1 MSDATLFE
9 QAKDEANRVDPYP
22 LFARL
27 RETPVSRQSDGT
39 YVVAT
44 HAAITRL
51 LHDPRVSSETL
62 PPADRPKTGNPISDW
77 IVKPIRDRI
86 TDTHRP
92 FIFRDPP
99 DHDTLRRAVMHEFTQ
114 ARVQALRDR
123 SHGLVDEILD
133 KHAGSRSFDIVDDL
147 AYPLPVTII
156 CELLGIPTEDE
167 PQFHGWATQLAT
179 ALEPDTMADKEA
191 RSENSRTFETISD
204 YMTGLI
210 KEKRR
215 HPKDDML
222 SGLAVAGV
230 QGVPQMGDYDLI
242 ATSILMLVAGHET
255 TVNLITNAMLALLRN
270 PDELVRLR
278 DDPARAPRLIEEV
291 QRYDP
296 PVQFRTRRALTDIA
310 IGGVT
315 IPEGADIV
323 LLLASGNRDPA
334 VFTEPDRF
342 DPDRSGVRHLGFGG
356 GLHYCVGA
364 PLARFEAEAA
374 LTALARR
381 LRNPRLPADPPPYRP
396 GSALRGPKH
405 LRLAIDGIAPS

>member
-9 QAKDEANRVDPYP
+9 QVKDEANRADPYP

-27 RETPVSRQSDGT
+27 RETPVALQSDGT
-39 YVVAT
+39 YVAST
-44 HAAITRL
+44 HAAITSL

-62 PPADRPKTGNPISDW
+62 PPADRPKTGNPLSDW

-86 TDTHRP
+86 TDAHRP

-99 DHDTLRRAVMHEFTQ
+99 DHDALRKAVMHEFTN
-114 ARVQALRDR
+114 ARVQALRAR
-123 SHGLVDEILD
+123 SHTLVDEILT
-133 KHAGSRSFDIVDDL
+133 KHAGSTEFDVVDDL

-156 CELLGIPTEDE
+156 CEMLGVPTEDE
-167 PQFHGWATQLAT
+167 PRFHGWATQLAT
-179 ALEPDTMADKEA
+179 ALEPDTLADTEA
-191 RSENSRTFETISD
+191 RAENSRTFETISD

-215 HPKDDML
+215 TPKDDML
-222 SGLAVAGV
+222 SGLAGG
-230 QGVPQMGDYDLI
+230 GVPGVPRMGDYDLI

-255 TVNLITNAMLALLRN
+255 TVNLIANATLALMRN
-270 PDELVRLR
+270 PEELASLR
-278 DDPARAPRLIEEV
+278 RDPGRAPRLIEEV

-296 PVQFRTRRALTDIA
+296 PVQFRTRRALADIA
-310 IGGVT
+310 IAGTT
-315 IPEGADIV
+315 IPEGADII

-334 VFTEPDRF
+334 VFTDPDRF
-342 DPDRSGVRHLGFGG
+342 DPDRGGIRHLGFGG

-374 LTALARR
+374 LTALAQR
-381 LRNPRLPADPPPYRP
+381 LDHPRLADDPPPYRP

-405 LRLAIDGIAPS
+405 LRLAIDGIRPS

>member
-9 QAKDEANRVDPYP
+9 QVKDEANRVDPYP

-39 YVVAT
+39 YVAST
-44 HAAITRL
+44 HAAITSL
-51 LHDPRVSSETL
+51 LHDPRLSSETL
-62 PPADRPKTGNPISDW
+62 PPADRPKTGNPVSDW

-86 TDTHRP
+86 TDAHRP

-99 DHDTLRRAVMHEFTQ
+99 DHDTLREAVMHEFTQ
-114 ARVQALRDR
+114 KRVEALRER
-123 SHGLVDEILD
+123 SHRLVDEILT
-133 KHAGSRSFDIVDDL
+133 KHAGSDSFDIVDDL

-156 CELLGIPTEDE
+156 CELLGVPTEDE
-167 PQFHGWATQLAT
+167 PKFHGWATQLAT
-179 ALEPDTMADKEA
+179 ALEPDTMADEEA
-191 RSENSRTFETISD
+191 RAENSRTFETISD
-204 YMTGLI
+204 YMNGLI

-215 HPKDDML
+215 APKDDML
-222 SGLAVAGV
+222 SGLAVG
-230 QGVPQMGDYDLI
+230 GGPDVPKIGDYDLI
-242 ATSILMLVAGHET
+242 ATSVLMLVAGHET
-255 TVNLITNAMLALLRN
+255 TVNLITNAMLALLRH
-270 PDELVRLR
+270 PEEFARLR

-296 PVQFRTRRALTDIA
+296 PVQFRTRRALADIA
-310 IGGVT
+310 LAGTT
-315 IPEGADIV
+315 IPEGADVI

-334 VFTEPDRF
+334 VFAEPDRF
-342 DPDRSGVRHLGFGG
+342 DPDRTGTRHLGFGG

-374 LTALARR
+374 LTSLARR
-381 LRNPRLPADPPPYRP
+381 LGNPRLASDPPPYRP

-405 LRLAIDGIAPS
+405 LRLSIDGIRPA

>member
-9 QAKDEANRVDPYP
+9 QVKDEANRVDPYP

-39 YVVAT
+39 YVAAT
-44 HAAITRL
+44 HAAIGSL
-51 LHDPRVSSETL
+51 LHDPRISSETL

-99 DHDTLRRAVMHEFTQ
+99 DHDALRKAVMHEFTQ
-114 ARVQALRDR
+114 ERVQVLRER
-123 SHGLVDEILD
+123 SHVLVDEILD
-133 KHAGSRSFDIVDDL
+133 KHAGSTSFDIVDDL

-179 ALEPDTMADKEA
+179 ALEPDTMADTEK
-191 RSENSRTFETISD
+191 RSENSRTFETISE

-222 SGLAVAGV
+222 SGLAVD
-230 QGVPQMGDYDLI
+230 GVPGIPRMGDYDLI

-255 TVNLITNAMLALLRN
+255 TVNLIANAMLALMRH
-270 PDELVRLR
+270 PEEFARLR

-296 PVQFRTRRALTDIA
+296 PVQFRTRRALADIPM
-310 IGGVT
+310 GDVT
-315 IPEGADIV
+315 IPEGADVI

-334 VFTEPDRF
+334 VFTNPDRF
-342 DPDRSGVRHLGFGG
+342 DPDRGGIRHLGFGG

-364 PLARFEAEAA
+364 PLARFEAEVA

-381 LRNPRLPADPPPYRP
+381 LDNPRLQADPPPYRP

-405 LRLAIDGIAPS
+405 LRLSVDSIRKA

>member
-9 QAKDEANRVDPYP
+9 RVKDEASRADPYP

-39 YVVAT
+39 YVAST
-44 HAAITRL
+44 HAAITQL

-62 PPADRPKTGNPISDW
+62 PPADRPKTGNPFSDW

-86 TDTHRP
+86 TDAHRP

-114 ARVQALRDR
+114 ARVQALRER
-123 SHGLVDEILD
+123 SHVLVDEILD
-133 KHAGSRSFDIVDDL
+133 THAASREFDVVDDL

-179 ALEPDTMADKEA
+179 ALEPDTLSDTQA

-222 SGLAVAGV
+222 SGLAVD
-230 QGVPQMGDYDLI
+230 GVPGVARMGDYDLI

-255 TVNLITNAMLALLRN
+255 TVNLIANATLALMRN
-270 PDELVRLR
+270 PEELASLR
-278 DDPARAPRLIEEV
+278 RDPGRAPRLIEEV

-296 PVQFRTRRALTDIA
+296 PVQFRTRRALADIA
-310 IGGVT
+310 IAGTT
-315 IPEGADIV
+315 IPEGADII

-334 VFTEPDRF
+334 VFTDPDRF
-342 DPDRSGVRHLGFGG
+342 DPDRGGIRHLGFGG

-374 LTALARR
+374 LTALAQR
-381 LRNPRLPADPPPYRP
+381 LDHPRLADDPPPYRP

-405 LRLAIDGIAPS
+405 LRLAIDGIRPS

>member
-9 QAKDEANRVDPYP
+9 QVKDEANRADPYP

-27 RETPVSRQSDGT
+27 RETPVALQFDGT
-39 YVVAT
+39 YVAST
-44 HAAITRL
+44 HAAITSL

-62 PPADRPKTGNPISDW
+62 PPADRPKTGNPLSDW

-86 TDTHRP
+86 TDAHRP

-99 DHDTLRRAVMHEFTQ
+99 DHDTLRKAVMHEFTN
-114 ARVQALRDR
+114 ARVQSLRAR
-123 SHGLVDEILD
+123 SHTLVDEILT
-133 KHAGSRSFDIVDDL
+133 KHAGSTEFDVVDDL

-156 CELLGIPTEDE
+156 CEMLGVPTEDE
-167 PQFHGWATQLAT
+167 PRFHGWATQLAT
-179 ALEPDTMADKEA
+179 ALEPDTLADTEA
-191 RSENSRTFETISD
+191 RAENSRTFETISD

-215 HPKDDML
+215 TPKDDML
-222 SGLAVAGV
+222 SGLAAG
-230 QGVPQMGDYDLI
+230 GVPGAPRMGDYDLI

-255 TVNLITNAMLALLRN
+255 TVNLIANATLALMRH
-270 PDELVRLR
+270 PDELARLR
-278 DDPARAPRLIEEV
+278 RDPSRAPRLIEEV

-296 PVQFRTRRALTDIA
+296 PVQFRTRRALADIA
-310 IGGVT
+310 IAGTT
-315 IPEGADIV
+315 IPEGADII

-334 VFTEPDRF
+334 VFTDPDRF
-342 DPDRSGVRHLGFGG
+342 DPDRGGIRHLGFGG

-374 LTALARR
+374 LIALAQR
-381 LRNPRLPADPPPYRP
+381 LDHPRLADDPPPYRP

-405 LRLAIDGIAPS
+405 LRLAIDGIRPS